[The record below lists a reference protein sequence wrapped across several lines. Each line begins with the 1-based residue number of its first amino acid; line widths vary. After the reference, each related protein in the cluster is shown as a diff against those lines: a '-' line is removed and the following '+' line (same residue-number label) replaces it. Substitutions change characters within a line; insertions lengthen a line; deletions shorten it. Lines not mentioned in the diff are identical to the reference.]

1 MYARL
6 VAAAVLAVGSLGLV
20 STASAL
26 ELRLS
31 VETPPSHVR
40 NQAAQRWADEV
51 AKLTNGDVTITV
63 FPSAQLYDSAG
74 AVKALASG
82 ALDLSI
88 QSSNTMGQFEPNL
101 TIAGLP
107 MFFGATRE
115 QLRAILDGPLGDELY
130 EMVHSKLQIRV
141 VGPHFEFAPNETA
154 YTTKK
159 KITSYADLEGVK
171 LATPP
176 SPTIV
181 AILRT
186 IGANAVATPRNEI
199 ELQLTQGTIDGL
211 GLVTDLTISG
221 GKLWDA
227 GIKYG
232 WHDDAGWG
240 FYIPLV
246 SQATWDKLTAD
257 QQKAL
262 TDGWKTASDWAREQT
277 KTDLD
282 AAIDV
287 NKSHGIEFSFPSAE
301 DLAATR
307 EKLLA
312 AQGEIV
318 DSTRMDADFVGKV
331 QARLKELQN

>member
-1 MYARL
+1 
-6 VAAAVLAVGSLGLV
+6 
-20 STASAL
+20 
-26 ELRLS
+26 
-31 VETPPSHVR
+31 
-40 NQAAQRWADEV
+40 
-51 AKLTNGDVTITV
+51 
-63 FPSAQLYDSAG
+63 
-74 AVKALASG
+74 
-82 ALDLSI
+82 
-88 QSSNTMGQFEPNL
+88 
-101 TIAGLP
+101 
-107 MFFGATRE
+107 MFFGASRE
-115 QLRAILDGPLGDELY
+115 QVRDILDGPLGAELY
-130 EMVHSKLQIRV
+130 KKVADKLHIRV

-154 YTTKK
+154 YTTSK
-159 KITSYADLEGVK
+159 KITKYADLEGVK

-181 AILRT
+181 AILKT

-199 ELQLTQGTIDGL
+199 ELQLTQGKIDGL

-246 SQATWDKLTAD
+246 SEATWDKLTPD

-262 TDGWKTASDWAREQT
+262 ADGWNTVKDWAREQT
-277 KTDLD
+277 KKELGD
-282 AAIDV
+282 AIEV
-287 NKSHGIEFSFPSAE
+287 NKSHGIEFSYPTAD
-301 DLAATR
+301 DLKATR

-318 DSTRMDADFVGKV
+318 EKTRLDAEFVAKV
-331 QARLKELQN
+331 QERLKALQK